1 MARRRGRTA
10 AVAGRLQPSGGA
22 RRPEGLRLLPQVAI
36 VFAGLITYSN
46 TLHNPF
52 VLDDLGSVVRNPGI
66 TQLWSWDTVMP
77 MADMPTSGR
86 PLVNLSLAI
95 NYAMGGLDVRGYHA
109 VNIGLHVLCGL
120 LLFALAR
127 RLVSVGMA
135 TAIALLWTVHP
146 LNSEVVNYITQRTE
160 SMMAACLLLT
170 LYASSVQGPARS
182 RWQIVAVL
190 ACAAGMACKETMVVA
205 PLAVLL
211 YDAVYMSGSAA
222 AAIRARPGFYACLL
236 ATWVPLAALVATG
249 GQDITGGFT
258 FARPQV
264 WPYFIYQ
271 GVMITEYLRLALWP
285 SSLVA
290 YYGWTPAVTLAHVW
304 PAFTF
309 VTALFLATLVALWKR
324 PRVGALGAWVF
335 LTLGP
340 MSSVLPIVAEVGAE
354 RRMYLPLMS
363 IVALV
368 VLGAAWVWE
377 RRGAAGSRAGAV
389 PVAAVTIVAIALGAT
404 TVARNREFSSG
415 LVLAETILARW
426 PTPNAHQLVGSE
438 LAAVGRNDE
447 AIAHLREAA
456 PAFPMARYYLGEVL
470 LRMGRAGEAIPA
482 LESFLPEAPPNN
494 VRNTHLLL
502 AQAYGA
508 MNQPARAIDHLKAVV
523 ALAPGEAAVH
533 ALLADA
539 LSGGQAFAEAIPH
552 YQAFLRSNPRNTNAL
567 TGLGVALIA
576 TGKAGEAVVAFRGA
590 VDVDPRNSRFRQNL
604 ARALLE
610 TGAAADALAEAQQAV
625 TLDARD
631 PASFEVLGLA
641 LARVGRV
648 ADARLSF
655 QRALQLDPTYAPAA
669 AALRA
674 LGRQELFLQ

>member
-1 MARRRGRTA
+1 MKRRQKPSVA
-10 AVAGRLQPSGGA
+10 AAP
-22 RRPEGLRLLPQVAI
+22 RRSASLIAPAI
-36 VFAGLITYSN
+36 VVLAGVVTYLN

-52 VLDDLGSVVRNPGI
+52 VLDDLGSIVRNSGI
-66 TQLWSWDTVMP
+66 THLWSWDAVWPGGDT
-77 MADMPTSGR
+77 PTSGR
-86 PLVNLSLAI
+86 PLVNLSFAI
-95 NYAMGGLDVRGYHA
+95 NYALGGLDVWGYHA

-120 LLFALAR
+120 LLFATAR
-127 RLVSVGMA
+127 RLVSEGMA

-170 LYASSVQGPARS
+170 LYASSVQGPSRS
-182 RWQIVAVL
+182 RWQVVAVL

-211 YDAVYMSGSAA
+211 YDAVYVCGSPG
-222 AAIRARPGFYACLL
+222 AAIRARPGFYACLF
-236 ATWVPLAALVATG
+236 ATWIPLVALVATG

-271 GVMITEYLRLALWP
+271 GVMITEYLRLAFWP
-285 SSLVA
+285 ASLVA
-290 YYGWTPAVTLAHVW
+290 YYGWTPAVTIAQVW
-304 PAFTF
+304 PAFAF
-309 VTALFLATLVALWKR
+309 VTALFIATLVALWKR
-324 PRVGALGAWVF
+324 PKIGALGAWGF

-368 VLGAAWVWE
+368 VLAAAWAWNRFGSTG
-377 RRGAAGSRAGAV
+377 RRVLA
-389 PVAAVTIVAIALGAT
+389 PAAVVTGVAIALST
-404 TVARNREFSSG
+404 TTMARNREFSSG
-415 LVLAETILARW
+415 LTLATTIVERW
-426 PTPNAHQLVGSE
+426 PTPNAHQLLGSE

-447 AIAHLREAA
+447 AVAHLREAA

-470 LRMGRAGEAIPA
+470 LRTGHPGEAIAA
-482 LESFLPEAPPNN
+482 LESFLPEAPPASR
-494 VRNTHLLL
+494 RNTHLLL

-508 MNQPARAIDHLKAVV
+508 MNQPARANDQLKAVV
-523 ALAPGEAAVH
+523 AIAPDDGAVH

-539 LSGGQAFAEAIPH
+539 LSSGQAFAEAIPH
-552 YQAFLRSNPRNTNAL
+552 YQAFLKSNPRNTNAL
-567 TGLGVALIA
+567 TGLGVAFVA
-576 TGKAGEAVVAFRGA
+576 TGKPADAVAAFRSA

-604 ARALLE
+604 ARGLLE
-610 TGAAADALAEAQQAV
+610 TGKPDDALAEAQQAV
-625 TLDARD
+625 TLGSMD

-641 LARVGRV
+641 LARLGRV

-655 QRALQLDPTYAPAA
+655 QRALQLDPAYAPAIV
-669 AALRA
+669 ALRA
-674 LGRQELFLQ
+674 LK